1 MANIITCCR
10 ILFSVFLLWTSPFSF
25 LFYVWYLMAGL
36 TDMMDGIVARK
47 TNTVSH
53 FGSKLDTFADFIFFI
68 ICFLKIYPC
77 LQFTNWIWVWILM
90 IFFMKILNIV
100 YGYILYKE
108 IIAVHSLFNKLTGF
122 LLFII
127 PLTVSVINVEYS
139 VIFLCILASI
149 AVIHE
154 FYMIKKQ
161 GMKS

>member
-1 MANIITCCR
+1 MANFITSCR

-25 LFYVWYLMAGL
+25 SFYVWYLMAGL
-36 TDMMDGIVARK
+36 TDMVDGIVTRK

-53 FGSKLDTFADFIFFI
+53 FGSQLDTFADFIFYI
-68 ICFLKIYPC
+68 ICFLKIYPS
-77 LQFTNWIWVWILM
+77 LKFTYWIWVWILI

-108 IIAVHSLFNKLTGF
+108 IITVHSLINKLTGF
-122 LLFII
+122 LLFMI
-127 PLTVSVINVEYS
+127 PLTVFLINVEYS
-139 VIFLCILASI
+139 VTFICILASI
-149 AVIHE
+149 AAIQE

>member
-1 MANIITCCR
+1 M
-10 ILFSVFLLWTSPFSF
+10 
-25 LFYVWYLMAGL
+25 
-36 TDMMDGIVARK
+36 
-47 TNTVSH
+47 
-53 FGSKLDTFADFIFFI
+53 IFFI
-68 ICFLKIYPC
+68 
-77 LQFTNWIWVWILM
+77 
-90 IFFMKILNIV
+90 KILNIV

-149 AVIHE
+149 AAIHE